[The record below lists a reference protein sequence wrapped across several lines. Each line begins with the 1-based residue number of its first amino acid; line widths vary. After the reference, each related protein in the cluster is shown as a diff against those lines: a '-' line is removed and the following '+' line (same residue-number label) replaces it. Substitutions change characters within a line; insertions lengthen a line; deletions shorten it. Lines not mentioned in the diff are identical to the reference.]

1 MIKLE
6 MVSKS
11 FGNKLAVDDVSL
23 EVGRGEIFGFLG
35 PNGAGKTTT
44 IRMITGIAVP
54 TSGKIIVN
62 GADVATDPVRAKSA
76 IGYIPDR
83 PYLYELLT
91 AREFFRF
98 MGGLYNMDP
107 SEAAVKGV
115 DYLRIF
121 EMDEETDSLIEGFSH
136 GMKQKVIMA
145 AALIHEPRIIVVD
158 EPMVG
163 LDPRSAA
170 LVKDLFQELAAD
182 GVTIFLSTHTLSVVE
197 EICTRVGVIHRGRM
211 LFDGTVEGMKQLA
224 RMTDSSLEKVFIE
237 LTREGAK
244 NSGITTPLESRVS
257 VAGEPEVMKVPDE
270 PDKKKMEVPR

>member
-6 MVSKS
+6 QISKR
-11 FGNKLAVDDVSL
+11 FGNKIAVDDVSL

-44 IRMITGIAVP
+44 IRMITGITVP
-54 TSGKIIVN
+54 SSGKIRVN
-62 GADVATDPVRAKSA
+62 GCDVSKDPIGAKSS

-107 SEAAVKGV
+107 AAAAAKGV
-115 DYLRIF
+115 EYLTVF
-121 EMDEETDSLIEGFSH
+121 EMGEEADSLIEGFSH

-145 AALIHEPRIIVVD
+145 AALIHEPRVVIVD

-170 LVKDLFQELAAD
+170 LVKDLFKELAAE
-182 GVTIFLSTHTLSVVE
+182 GITIFLSTHTLSVVE
-197 EICTRVGVIHRGRM
+197 EICTRVGVIHRGKM
-211 LFDGTVEGMKQLA
+211 LYDGTVEGMK
-224 RMTDSSLEKVFIE
+224 RMAKMSDSSLEKVFIE
-237 LTREGAK
+237 LTREQYRIEPVDDSEPIGPPL
-244 NSGITTPLESRVS
+244 SGDMS
-257 VAGEPEVMKVPDE
+257 
-270 PDKKKMEVPR
+270 